1 MSSCRP
7 RFSPSPERES
17 GHYWHPARLPNQSP
31 LREGEGR
38 ERRREGG
45 KKGERGRNK
54 KESVEQRG
62 KEKKEQGEDGEER
75 VGGGGVGGE
84 KDLRGIEAGVR
95 EKKKKSSAG

>member
-75 VGGGGVGGE
+75 VGGGGVS
-84 KDLRGIEAGVR
+84 VV
-95 EKKKKSSAG
+95 KKT